1 MTTSLYARWKPGRG
15 QARFCAREKNA
26 GLKPGATLKAKRKS
40 RFLVAMLLGMTTKT
54 KDGEKPQSRASAART
69 LGHKRQDPP
78 FRKGGAPGYALYGGI
93 GHIARMPFPGSYLWA
108 NSAVYQAMDG
118 RSSYP

>member
-1 MTTSLYARWKPGRG
+1 MTTSLWARWTGARTGEVLRERGFARREGCRAEARRYILRRAAGRG
-15 QARFCAREKNA
+15 LPLPC
-26 GLKPGATLKAKRKS
+26 
-40 RFLVAMLLGMTTKT
+40 
-54 KDGEKPQSRASAART
+54 
-69 LGHKRQDPP
+69 
-78 FRKGGAPGYALYGGI
+78 GGI